1 MWFKFW
7 KFTSHL
13 ICSLYGIGN
22 KMKTEKKTPT
32 LFAPEFQF
40 WEMLCLIWVI
50 QLFIFNRENIY
61 TVILVR
67 GWGYAAFIFKV
78 KVIIFSLKVK
88 VELYHRRSLE
98 AYIMLVFHKHI
109 SLVITG
115 VFIYTY
121 YKVLFY
127 RVYIYILMA
136 HLTLTSFSFAFWAC
150 P

>member
-1 MWFKFW
+1 M
-7 KFTSHL
+7 
-13 ICSLYGIGN
+13 
-22 KMKTEKKTPT
+22 
-32 LFAPEFQF
+32 
-40 WEMLCLIWVI
+40 
-50 QLFIFNRENIY
+50 QLSFSRSKSSF
-61 TVILVR
+61 
-67 GWGYAAFIFKV
+67 
-78 KVIIFSLKVK
+78 FSLKVK

-136 HLTLTSFSFAFWAC
+136 HLTLTSFSFAF
-150 P
+150 